1 MWKFIRRLFVLLVLF
16 TIIFLVYRYVNPVW
30 ASKFV
35 EKVKWVV
42 ELVWFGDVEISGTT
56 LSITWDVEN
65 FVDESWS
72 VDILSW
78 DGDLSW
84 LQELNNEIDSILW
97 QVDEDTWFIMSGDN
111 LELIW
116 NSQEDMVL
124 DTWMIN
130 TWVINTWVVNTW
142 EIVGTWDMETG
153 SWGLIDTWTADT
165 GNVNTWI
172 VQSEWLDN
180 DDYQE
185 IKDVFWNLVE

>member
-42 ELVWFGDVEISGTT
+42 ELVWFGDMEISGTT

-65 FVDESWS
+65 FVDESWA

-78 DGDLSW
+78 DDDLSW

-111 LELIW
+111 LELTW
-116 NSQEDMVL
+116 DSQEDIVL
-124 DTWMIN
+124 DTWTVDTGN
-130 TWVINTWVVNTW
+130 VNTWVVNTW
-142 EIVGTWDMETG
+142 EVLGTWDIETG

-172 VQSEWLDN
+172 VQPEWLDN